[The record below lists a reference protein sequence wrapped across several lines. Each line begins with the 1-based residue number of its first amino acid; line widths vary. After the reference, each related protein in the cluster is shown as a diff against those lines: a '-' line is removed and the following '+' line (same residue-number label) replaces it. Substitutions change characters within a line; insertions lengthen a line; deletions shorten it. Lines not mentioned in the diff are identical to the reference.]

1 MLVFTIIAETQN
13 SEVVQRY
20 THDKSMAKISNMVA
34 TWKASVV
41 HQRLLVITT
50 M

>member
-1 MLVFTIIAETQN
+1 MLAFTIIAQTAN
-13 SEVVQRY
+13 SEVAQRY

-34 TWKASVV
+34 TWKTSVA
-41 HQRLLVITT
+41 HRLLVITT